1 MTNNIKSL
9 QSDDPN
15 GVRRY
20 DLKGYER
27 GMRMTRQ
34 GCTRIA
40 HALHVVGP
48 MDLMIRQMVP
58 AFRMVLNRHPK
69 MRAIMSKH
77 PNEPM
82 TSYIPPQFT
91 SDAQVEKLVTIIN
104 QHSDDDEPSI
114 NNKSKSIE
122 NLRQLM
128 EDVCNETVD
137 RTIQY
142 PYCLMVHTDATLPAN
157 EPSEGSL
164 ITIVLFS
171 DHTFGDGYSGMI
183 VLNDLLVN
191 LSLLIKLAQ
200 CTVDISQEH
209 MQLLNSQLEEQRQQL
224 PLRSSLYDQMVGTR
238 PTLPKLCLENVINVA
253 GRMMM
258 PWEIRKFEPLLP
270 SREDLMDMT
279 SLPFPVNK
287 SYCLLESGTK
297 ENLESALA
305 TCRKEQVTLN
315 GAIM

>member
-1 MTNNIKSL
+1 
-9 QSDDPN
+9 
-15 GVRRY
+15 
-20 DLKGYER
+20 
-27 GMRMTRQ
+27 
-34 GCTRIA
+34 
-40 HALHVVGP
+40 
-48 MDLMIRQMVP
+48 
-58 AFRMVLNRHPK
+58 
-69 MRAIMSKH
+69 
-77 PNEPM
+77 
-82 TSYIPPQFT
+82 
-91 SDAQVEKLVTIIN
+91 
-104 QHSDDDEPSI
+104 
-114 NNKSKSIE
+114 
-122 NLRQLM
+122 
-128 EDVCNETVD
+128 
-137 RTIQY
+137 
-142 PYCLMVHTDATLPAN
+142 
-157 EPSEGSL
+157 
-164 ITIVLFS
+164 
-171 DHTFGDGYSGMI
+171 
-183 VLNDLLVN
+183 
-191 LSLLIKLAQ
+191 
-200 CTVDISQEH
+200 